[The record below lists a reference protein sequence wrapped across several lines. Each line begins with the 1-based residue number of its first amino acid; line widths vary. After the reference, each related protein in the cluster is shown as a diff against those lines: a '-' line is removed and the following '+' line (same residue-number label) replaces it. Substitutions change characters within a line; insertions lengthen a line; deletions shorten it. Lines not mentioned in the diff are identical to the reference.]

1 MIEVNSVA
9 IDGMS
14 IIFVAKLR
22 LMKITIIKKI
32 KVKVAKLFCN
42 LSGYKNLTVNRLH
55 DFYQLRIQDF

>member
-32 KVKVAKLFCN
+32 ESESSQAFLQSFKVQEFN
-42 LSGYKNLTVNRLH
+42 S
-55 DFYQLRIQDF
+55 